1 MYMRMHMVAR
11 TGLGGGRGKNLWQ
24 WGSWKIEIE
33 IEYGRVGLLACIDKV
48 CERSAS
54 ILMVYNSTI
63 VPIYVIKNF

>member
-33 IEYGRVGLLACIDKV
+33 IEYGRVGLLACIDTV
-48 CERSAS
+48 
-54 ILMVYNSTI
+54 
-63 VPIYVIKNF
+63 